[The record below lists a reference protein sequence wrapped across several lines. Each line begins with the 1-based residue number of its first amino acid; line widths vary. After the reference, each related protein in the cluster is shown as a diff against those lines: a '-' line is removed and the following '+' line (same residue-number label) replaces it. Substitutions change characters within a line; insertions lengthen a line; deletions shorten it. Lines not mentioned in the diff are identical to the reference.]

1 MRSAVKFRKGEEMNQ
16 KILDTKVKQ
25 INFRIAETF
34 GEKTTNY
41 KELLIKDNT
50 KEKAD
55 IETIGFVSN
64 NSL

>member
-1 MRSAVKFRKGEEMNQ
+1 MNQ